1 MELQFQKQ
9 LLEFQGQLCV
19 CGKLCVHE
27 EVGNKDLEEGK
38 FVCGLLFL
46 DRLL

>member
-9 LLEFQGQLCV
+9 LLGFQGQLCV
-19 CGKLCVHE
+19 HGKLCVRE
-27 EVGNKDLEEGK
+27 EVGDKDLEEGK